1 MFTNLA
7 IERGPH
13 IVAKCLLNMEKEAQS
28 PRQATKKKQGFWM
41 PSLAKSLSIINQEN
55 HKDYQRL

>member
-13 IVAKCLLNMEKEAQS
+13 IVASSLPE
-28 PRQATKKKQGFWM
+28 RQWRRMSSKRPGEGIGIRSFQMGY
-41 PSLAKSLSIINQEN
+41 LSNAASAY
-55 HKDYQRL
+55 H

>member
-13 IVAKCLLNMEKEAQS
+13 IVNAIYQFERKSVANRQI
-28 PRQATKKKQGFWM
+28 PRIERPIE
-41 PSLAKSLSIINQEN
+41 PSYLSQ
-55 HKDYQRL
+55 

>member
-13 IVAKCLLNMEKEAQS
+13 IVEINPQNPELITNH
-28 PRQATKKKQGFWM
+28 QG
-41 PSLAKSLSIINQEN
+41 
-55 HKDYQRL
+55 